1 MSRAGERRRGG
12 TLRPVGRHA
21 RLPPERPFYTS
32 MRHRTS
38 FHFSISNACVFRP
51 GSILKVPSRIQPLI
65 DDGVVDKVL
74 GSLMSGKEAQ
84 VFLVRCGDEI
94 RCAKVYKDV
103 AKRSFKNAV
112 QYQEG
117 RKLRNSRRQRAIDKR
132 SKFGRDQQEDV
143 WQRAEVDAL
152 YKLADAG
159 VRVPKAYG
167 FYDGVLLMELI
178 TDADGDVAPRLN
190 DITMSAEQ
198 AIKDHATMMIY
209 VLRMLCVGLIH
220 GDLSEFNVLQ
230 DENGPVVIDFP
241 QVVNASGNNNAKTM
255 LQRDVRNITQYY
267 SRYAPKLANSHYAEE
282 MWDLHEKSE
291 LDPDLKLTGKFKFS
305 TKAADVD
312 SVLDMIDFAYE
323 EELARQQRLKGG

>member
-1 MSRAGERRRGG
+1 MLQGTACRVSPSVSFLRRRRRRFGCI
-12 TLRPVGRHA
+12 V
-21 RLPPERPFYTS
+21 
-32 MRHRTS
+32 
-38 FHFSISNACVFRP
+38 
-51 GSILKVPSRIQPLI
+51 KVPKRIRPLI
-65 DDGVVDKVL
+65 EDGLVDEVL
-74 GSLMSGKEAQ
+74 RSLMSGKEAQ
-84 VFLVRCGDEI
+84 VFLVRCGQEI

-103 AKRSFKNAV
+103 ANRNFKNAV

-117 RKLRNSRRQRAIDKR
+117 RKVRNSRRQRAMEKR
-132 SKFGRDQQEDV
+132 SKFGRDQQEVV

-152 YKLADAG
+152 YRLAESG

-167 FYDGVLLMELI
+167 FFDGVLLMELI

-198 AIKDHATMMIY
+198 AIKDHATMMMY
-209 VLRMLCVGLIH
+209 VLRMLCAGLIH

-230 DENGPVVIDFP
+230 DAKGPVIIDFP

-267 SRYAPKLANSHYAEE
+267 AQYAPALAETHYAEE

-291 LDPDLKLTGKFKFS
+291 LKPDLKLTGKFTFS
-305 TKAADVD
+305 TKSADVD
-312 SVLDMIDFAYE
+312 SVLYMIDIAYE
-323 EELARQQRLKGG
+323 EALEREDRLENG

>member
-1 MSRAGERRRGG
+1 
-12 TLRPVGRHA
+12 
-21 RLPPERPFYTS
+21 
-32 MRHRTS
+32 
-38 FHFSISNACVFRP
+38 
-51 GSILKVPSRIQPLI
+51 LKVPQRIKPLVE
-65 DDGVVDKVL
+65 DGLVDQVL

-84 VFLVRCGDEI
+84 VFLVRCGDET

-103 AKRSFKNAV
+103 ANRSFKNAV

-117 RKLRNSRRQRAIDKR
+117 RKIRNSRRQRAIENR
-132 SKFGRDQQEDV
+132 SKFGRDQQEVV

-167 FYDGVLLMELI
+167 LFDGVLLMELI
-178 TDADGDVAPRLN
+178 TDGVGGVAPRLN

-198 AIKDHATMMIY
+198 AVKDHATVMTY
-209 VLRMLCVGLIH
+209 VLRMLCAGLVH

-230 DENGPVVIDFP
+230 DETGPVIIDFP

-267 SRYAPKLANSHYAEE
+267 AQYAPELAQTHYAEE
-282 MWDLHEKSE
+282 MWELHEKSE
-291 LDPDLKLTGKFKFS
+291 LAPNLNLTGKFKFS

-312 SVLDMIDFAYE
+312 SVLNMIDLAYE
-323 EELARQQRLKGG
+323 DELNRRDRLENG

>member
-1 MSRAGERRRGG
+1 M
-12 TLRPVGRHA
+12 
-21 RLPPERPFYTS
+21 
-32 MRHRTS
+32 
-38 FHFSISNACVFRP
+38 
-51 GSILKVPSRIQPLI
+51 KVPKRIKPLI
-65 DDGVVDKVL
+65 DDGLVDKVL

-84 VFLVRCGDEI
+84 VFLVRCGDET

-112 QYQEG
+112 QYQES
-117 RKLRNSRRQRAIDKR
+117 RKIRNSRRQRAIDKR

-167 FYDGVLLMELI
+167 FFDGVLLMELI
-178 TDADGDVAPRLN
+178 TDGDGGVAPRLN
-190 DITMSAEQ
+190 DISMSAEQ
-198 AIKDHATMMIY
+198 AVKDHATVMIY
-209 VLRMLCVGLIH
+209 VLRMLCVGLVH

-230 DENGPVVIDFP
+230 DATGPVIIDFP
-241 QVVNASGNNNAKTM
+241 QVVNASGNNNAKAM

-267 SRYAPKLANSHYAEE
+267 AQYAPELADSHYAEE
-282 MWDLHEKSE
+282 MWELHEKSE

-312 SVLDMIDFAYE
+312 SVLDMIDLAYE
-323 EELARQQRLKGG
+323 DELARQDRMGNG

>member
-1 MSRAGERRRGG
+1 M
-12 TLRPVGRHA
+12 
-21 RLPPERPFYTS
+21 
-32 MRHRTS
+32 
-38 FHFSISNACVFRP
+38 
-51 GSILKVPSRIQPLI
+51 KVPKRIQPLI
-65 DDGVVDKVL
+65 DDGLVDKVL

-84 VFLVRCGDEI
+84 VFLVRCGNET

-117 RKLRNSRRQRAIDKR
+117 RKIRNSRRQRAIENR
-132 SKFGRDQQEDV
+132 SKFGRDQQEVV

-152 YKLADAG
+152 YKLAEAG

-167 FYDGVLLMELI
+167 LFDGVLLMELI
-178 TDADGDVAPRLN
+178 TDGDGGVAPRLN
-190 DITMSAEQ
+190 DISMSAEQ
-198 AIKDHATMMIY
+198 AIKDHATIMTY
-209 VLRMLCVGLIH
+209 VLRMLCAGLVH

-230 DENGPVVIDFP
+230 DQTGPVIIDFP

-267 SRYAPKLANSHYAEE
+267 AQYAPELSETHYAEE
-282 MWDLHEKSE
+282 MWELHEKSE
-291 LDPDLKLTGKFKFS
+291 LKPDLKLTGKFKFS

-323 EELARQQRLKGG
+323 EELDRQDRLENG